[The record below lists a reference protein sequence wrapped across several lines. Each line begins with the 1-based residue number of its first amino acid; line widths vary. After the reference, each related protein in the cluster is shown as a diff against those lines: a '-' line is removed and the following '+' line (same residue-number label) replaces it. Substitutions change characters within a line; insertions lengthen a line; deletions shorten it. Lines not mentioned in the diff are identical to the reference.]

1 MKTDSYGQYIYEK
14 YAHWKYAERNYRQTV
29 EVRETV
35 IQNNKNV
42 WRMAPMNAYS
52 EFVRIARMR

>member
-1 MKTDSYGQYIYEK
+1 MDMGTFIG
-14 YAHWKYAERNYRQTV
+14 AW
-29 EVRETV
+29 TV

-52 EFVRIARMR
+52 EFVLLQIEGL